1 MVREAGPSVA
11 APPLNLV
18 VLQAEADAGPGHLT
32 DWARDRGVELDVV
45 DVCNDPELPSPEGYA
60 GAVALGSDAS
70 WADARRPA
78 WMERQLAWLGEAER
92 AAVPVLGIC
101 FGAQHLARTLGG
113 TAARAASPEI
123 GWMEVESLAPS
134 LIAPGPWMQWHGDAF
149 TPPPGAELL
158 ARSAVCTQAFAV
170 GPHLAVQFHPEVTP
184 AVAAGWART
193 YADAARRA
201 GVDPAT
207 IAADS
212 ERHGVQA
219 ARAAFALF
227 DGFLARARAAAPRT
241 ARMHARTPG

>member
-1 MVREAGPSVA
+1 MA
-11 APPLNLV
+11 ADLPALV
-18 VLQAEADAGPGHLT
+18 LEHQRDAPAALLA
-32 DWARDRGVELDVV
+32 DWARARAIALEVCTVDELATVARVEQRPFVV
-45 DVCNDPELPSPEGYA
+45 T
-60 GAVALGSDAS
+60 LGSDAAAYDTGVP
-70 WADARRPA
+70 WLADERRV
-78 WMERQLAWLGEAER
+78 LDR
-92 AAVPVLGIC
+92 AVASGVPVLGIC

-241 ARMHARTPG
+241 ARMHARAPG